1 MSVRRPTNVVYSLF
15 DVYEICRRRAADVL
29 VLSPHE
35 TGGLLPFRKAAAIAE
50 AAGMAINLHG
60 RFVTGSTD
68 LALHYV
74 VLTIPN
80 LTDGNQIMHQILKE
94 DIITAPDISP
104 QAGKLGL
111 YDRPGLGVR
120 AGSRSSGA
128 SSRAVPAAERRP
140 AHTQPPRGA
149 PPGESDLSRPPGAAD
164 RRSGQVHGRAGI

>member
-1 MSVRRPTNVVYSLF
+1 MAADDIVYSLF

-35 TGGLLPFRKAAAIAE
+35 TGGLLPFRKAAVIAE

-74 VLTIPN
+74 ALTIPN

-94 DIITAPDISP
+94 DIITAPDIRP
-104 QAGKLGL
+104 RAGKLGL
-111 YDRPGLGVR
+111 YERPGLGFELDHQ
-120 AGSRSSGA
+120 
-128 SSRAVPAAERRP
+128 AVERAAE
-140 AHTQPPRGA
+140 
-149 PPGESDLSRPPGAAD
+149 LY
-164 RRSGQVHGRAGI
+164 RRSGAARR